1 MIFLNFLFTM
11 SDQPLK
17 SNWYDDDQL
26 ELDTQAFSDQIITLD
41 DAVGQSH
48 VEDQGDCPVVVP
60 NKELLQSQVADHA
73 YEHPAVEQLTEAP
86 GKFQKARKST
96 ESRQTATIRTGIKQA
111 DASTEV
117 QPVRAHRAPTSAK
130 DDYKKLHLEFL
141 REFELIPPIDVKVG
155 EIPQDDVNI
164 LGERPVGEST
174 WFLFYGFEEE
184 YTASAIRK
192 YILKPSTV
200 LNRSKAIYA
209 QYKPRAAY
217 AVITVATIRYP
228 ATQELLT
235 VRTRR
240 ITEHGRLKSCV
251 VRVDAP
257 LE

>member
-1 MIFLNFLFTM
+1 MCMN
-11 SDQPLK
+11 P
-17 SNWYDDDQL
+17 
-26 ELDTQAFSDQIITLD
+26 
-41 DAVGQSH
+41 
-48 VEDQGDCPVVVP
+48 
-60 NKELLQSQVADHA
+60 
-73 YEHPAVEQLTEAP
+73 PAVEQLTEAP
-86 GKFQKARKST
+86 GKFQKARRST

-111 DASTEV
+111 EV
-117 QPVRAHRAPTSAK
+117 RPVSARHTPTSAK
-130 DDYKKLHLEFL
+130 VDYKKLHLEFL
-141 REFELIPPIDVKVG
+141 REFELIPPIDIKVD